1 MKSTAKAQCFIEA
14 LDPSFKQYANQILL
28 NMKALIAGIKNTDP
42 AFKIGFVSNGSEN
55 HLVLLDLKNTGING
69 KTAEERLAFYGI
81 IINKNMINGDIKP
94 SECTR
99 LCINTA
105 AITTRGFDE
114 EMSFKLGTLIA
125 KIILQKTEDKDLEI
139 ACSVQELIEKM
150 GAFYK

>member
-1 MKSTAKAQCFIEA
+1 MKISMLEA
-14 LDPSFKQYANQILL
+14 LDPNFKQYANQILL
-28 NMKALIAGIKNTDP
+28 NMKALIEGIKYADP
-42 AFKIGFVSNGSEN
+42 DFKIGFVSNGSEN

-81 IINKNMINGDIKP
+81 ITNKNMIAGDTTP
-94 SECTR
+94 SECTGLR
-99 LCINTA
+99 IGTA

-139 ACSVQELIEKM
+139 ECSVRELVEKM

>member
-1 MKSTAKAQCFIEA
+1 MKTQINMEWTEA
-14 LDPSFKQYANQILL
+14 LDPNFKQYANQILL
-28 NMKALIAGIKNTDP
+28 NMKALIAGIKNADP
-42 AFKIGFVSNGSEN
+42 AFKIGFVSNVSEN

-81 IINKNMINGDIKP
+81 IINKNIINGDIKP

-139 ACSVQELIEKM
+139 ACSVQELIEKI

>member
-1 MKSTAKAQCFIEA
+1 MKSTAKAQCFIET
-14 LDPSFKQYANQILL
+14 LDPNFKQYANQILL
-28 NMKALIAGIKNTDP
+28 NMKALIAGIKNADP

-81 IINKNMINGDIKP
+81 IINKNMIDGDIKP

-99 LCINTA
+99 LCINTT

-139 ACSVQELIEKM
+139 ACSVQELIEKI

>member
-14 LDPSFKQYANQILL
+14 LDPNFKQYANQILL
-28 NMKALIAGIKNTDP
+28 NMKALIAGIKNADS

-81 IINKNMINGDIKP
+81 INKNMINGDIKP
-94 SECTR
+94 SECTE

-139 ACSVQELIEKM
+139 ACSVQELIEKI